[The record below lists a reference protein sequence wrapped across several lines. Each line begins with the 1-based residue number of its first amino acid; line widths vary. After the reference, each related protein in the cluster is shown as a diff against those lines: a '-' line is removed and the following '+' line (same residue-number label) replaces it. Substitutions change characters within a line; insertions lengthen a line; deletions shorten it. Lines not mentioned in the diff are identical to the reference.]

1 MPYTTMPPQ
10 QNPTSYDQ
18 MSKKIEDKVKADL
31 MLQIKEYDLKTEF
44 DTQTTDEKNIKYEA
58 SQEMTYPDL
67 GGLLN

>member
-1 MPYTTMPPQ
+1 
-10 QNPTSYDQ
+10 